1 MEKTYKEPLHTIREK
16 EIEFIHDL
24 FDNCKH
30 KSILELGCGDGF
42 QSILIKK
49 YFNKIISTDLN
60 KNRMNFELIKQGIE
74 MEVLDAELV
83 GENYPKDSFD
93 FIFSS
98 NMLEHLPNYFNC
110 LKGIHHILKNDG
122 IAIIILPNTL
132 WRISGI
138 ILHYPHKFRNLI
150 KNILGK
156 RKKHEEATGNNIKIS
171 KKSNRLLNLLFP
183 KAHGAYNNSVIELY
197 EFSKYKWKKAF
208 LKSGFQIIEIRK
220 GPLSSGYRFGFH
232 KIKKLMAK
240 IGLTTEYI
248 YVLKKA

>member
-16 EIEFIHDL
+16 EIEFIKDL
-24 FDNCKH
+24 FHNCKH

-49 YFNKIISTDLN
+49 YFNKIRSTDLN

-98 NMLEHLPNYFNC
+98 NMLEHLPNYYKC
-110 LKGIHHILKNDG
+110 LKGINHILKNDG

-132 WRISGI
+132 WRLSGI
-138 ILHYPHKFRNLI
+138 IFHYPHKFRNLI
-150 KNILGK
+150 KKFLGK
-156 RKKHEEATGNNIKIS
+156 RKLNDESTGNNIKIL

-183 KAHGAYNNSVIELY
+183 KAHGAYSNSIIELY
-197 EFSKYKWKKAF
+197 EFSIYKWKKVF
-208 LKSGFQIIEIRK
+208 LNAGFQIVEIRK
-220 GPLSSGYRFGFH
+220 GPLSSGYRFGFN
-232 KIKKLMAK
+232 KIKKLLAK